1 MWWGRSGRMLS
12 TMTTSQ
18 RARPAEALRAAWSRV
33 RAALPVA
40 PVPSYVAPQDDPGVA
55 WQRRLDRVRG
65 ALEQA
70 RDDLVEQ
77 GWTQRAWFSVAAD
90 GGATRRASPTE
101 AFALVRPTGAVAGA
115 CVVGALLRRAED
127 PDRATTHDDVWG
139 AVDELYEAL
148 HERMGHD
155 SLPPGRVDARQR
167 RHAKLQVLTAWN
179 DAGTTTRA
187 DVLDLLDR
195 AVSRTVVGAC
205 R

>member
-1 MWWGRSGRMLS
+1 MLS

-33 RAALPVA
+33 RATLPVA
-40 PVPSYVAPQDDPGVA
+40 PAPSYVDPQDDPRVA
-55 WQRRLDRVRG
+55 WQRRLDRVR
-65 ALEQA
+65 ATLEQA
-70 RDDLVEQ
+70 RVDLVER
-77 GWTQRAWFSVAAD
+77 GWTQRAWFSVGTD
-90 GGATRRASPTE
+90 GGATRLASPAE
-101 AFALVRPTGAVAGA
+101 SVALARPTGTVAGA
-115 CVVGALLRRAED
+115 CLVGAMLRRAED

-139 AVDELYEAL
+139 AVDELSEAL
-148 HERMGHD
+148 HERMGHG

-179 DAGTTTRA
+179 DDPTTTRA

>member
-1 MWWGRSGRMLS
+1 
-12 TMTTSQ
+12 MTTTQ
-18 RARPAEALRAAWSRV
+18 RTGPVEAVRAAFSRV

-40 PVPSYVAPQDDPGVA
+40 APPTYAVPPDDPRVG
-55 WQRRLDRVRG
+55 WQRRLDRVRA

-70 RDDLVEQ
+70 RVDLVEQ
-77 GWTQRAWFSVAAD
+77 GWAQRAWFSVDA
-90 GGATRRASPTE
+90 GGGTTRLASTRESFGLVGPTS
-101 AFALVRPTGAVAGA
+101 TVAGA

-127 PDRATTHDDVWG
+127 PDRATSHEDVWG

-148 HERMGHD
+148 HERMGHT
-155 SLPPGRVDARQR
+155 SLPPGRVDSAAR
-167 RHAKLQVLTAWN
+167 RHAKLHVLTAWN
-179 DAGTTTRA
+179 DAATTRRE